1 MLVKEYRI
9 SLPMSVE
16 EYRIAQL
23 YMIQRKSREE
33 SHGAGSGVEILEN
46 KPYLDGP
53 GGTGQYT
60 YKIYHIGSHLPGWF
74 RAILPK
80 SALRVEEEAW
90 NAYPYTK
97 TRYKCPFVEKFVLE
111 VETHYLNDGGERD
124 NMFNLSKTEQK
135 DRTIDFIDIVKD
147 PISTG
152 DYRKEEDPK
161 LFKSQ
166 KTNRGPLFDNWREDY
181 AKAAKSDPDKK
192 IMTAYKLCRVE
203 FRYWGMQNKIERF
216 IHDIGLR
223 KVMLRAHRQAWCWQ
237 DEYYGLQLD
246 DIRRLELETQ
256 LALQETMAGVNDND
270 EFLDINVPSTATKAK
285 TDSAVTVTNDSDN
298 VKNDSTQS
306 QLPSSKSLE
315 QVKLTSRQGRQS
327 PVPSQTSSHSTH
339 KQISRSKTSLDS
351 SQVTDWRFQSL
362 EQLQE
367 SSSDEE
373 DEFFDAQ
380 GLFDDVFSS
389 DLELSDSESDASKAW
404 EGLGARSLSMETLSV
419 SNDEFTDARSQLSF
433 DTESH
438 GGRRF
443 EKLCQKYSLET
454 GKFEKQPPVAPLC
467 KTNIL
472 FLVIHGGS
480 LLDTAFDHFNS
491 SKRSD
496 YNTLKATFDTV
507 MGAHYLAA
515 RGHVALRLVP
525 CPQICSE
532 ALSVLSSLSPFGFDA
547 MSPNPAESGLPW
559 SQEFVPLGAL
569 GLFSSCSP
577 EYQDHINSMVA
588 KANLVYMDFL
598 QSDEGRGFNGQVCI
612 LADATGSILTYDAL
626 CHSRTQLSRCGSQY
640 GSHSSDINEG
650 ERPHGSTHTLCDG
663 EESAQ
668 DKSEKSM
675 DEKSTVQES
684 RPKSG
689 TDSTE
694 HIKQNTT
701 GTIRDSA
708 DPIRRHFSEH
718 LSSSQTPKSV
728 LQKTE
733 SVPFE
738 NRTRK
743 PDQRPLSVRLQVTQ
757 SMEASSESC
766 QRRTSMESQYE
777 HLRFEFEVGDFFML
791 GSPLGL
797 VLAYRRMFSGEN
809 KQASPNRPDCQQIYN
824 LFHASDPSA
833 FRIEPLLNYIFRQI
847 PPIKV
852 ARYNKFPMGDGES
865 IQIVE
870 TVCHYVHMFLDQSL
884 TEHIEGMS
892 DQANIGSELLVLLQR
907 QASVTSTC
915 SQLYNSAQ
923 FGSTFSIIAN
933 VSSKWW
939 GNKRLDYMLY
949 CPEVLHSFPV
959 RALPPLFHA
968 SFWESTDVVA
978 FVLRQL
984 FQQDLGFSYQDEP
997 SPATYTNQASDDN
1010 QPREKWQKKRN
1021 MYKVRNLQP
1030 NHRGNDVL
1038 VLEDHTQKITA
1049 KFMYG
1054 PLDMTSLSG
1063 EKTDVH
1069 VMSGLGEWT
1078 YMGTEV
1084 TDGHGRLSF
1093 TIPADRQLPQGIH
1106 PVKLVVRVD
1115 HTTADLFLAVLP
1127 PKTETVVFS
1136 IDGSFTASVSIM
1148 GKDPKV
1154 KPGAVDV
1161 VRHWQERG
1169 YLIMYVTARPDMQH
1183 NKVVAWL
1190 AQHNFPHGMVT
1201 FMVGFSKDPL
1211 KQKFNYLRGLQ
1222 KQAQLSFR
1230 AGYGSSKD
1238 INGYRDLG
1246 LTQEKIFIVGKAN
1259 KKQQNLATFISAGYA
1274 AHLENLMSPGGSRPA
1289 SGNAVFL
1296 LRKTCFSLPSSD
1308 SKRSSKHRPAS
1319 GLTVSGSADIPAI
1332 ARPDNSTAQTHITI
1346 SDQGNTLLQP
1356 VQAGFGAAV
1365 RARGTSPRPKMAL
1378 DTHK

>member
-60 YKIYHIGSHLPGWF
+60 YKIYHIGSHLP
-74 RAILPK
+74 
-80 SALRVEEEAW
+80 EEEAW

-389 DLELSDSESDASKAW
+389 DLELSDSESDAR

-472 FLVIHGGS
+472 FL
-480 LLDTAFDHFNS
+480 
-491 SKRSD
+491 
-496 YNTLKATFDTV
+496 ATFDTV

-532 ALSVLSSLSPFGFDA
+532 ALS
-547 MSPNPAESGLPW
+547 
-559 SQEFVPLGAL
+559 EFVPLGAL

-865 IQIVE
+865 IQI
-870 TVCHYVHMFLDQSL
+870 
-884 TEHIEGMS
+884 
-892 DQANIGSELLVLLQR
+892 
-907 QASVTSTC
+907 
-915 SQLYNSAQ
+915 
-923 FGSTFSIIAN
+923 

-1356 VQAGFGAAV
+1356 VQAGFGAAYYITYTEEYLKILKSV
-1365 RARGTSPRPKMAL
+1365 KLIL
-1378 DTHK
+1378 DFIWRNWDLLFYMYLVYNIDKKKGFCPLIFLFKLSTCQNIVHINPMCQAHILDGFI